1 MKIFSTVAAALI
13 LAVAAEDSLAQ
24 TIELMSGKSLAGKLT
39 WFTRTTTKD
48 GKNSTDVHYWCTMAQ
63 TFALKD

>member
-13 LAVAAEDSLAQ
+13 LAVAAKDSLPQ
-24 TIELMSGKSLAGKLT
+24 SIKLMSGQSMAGNLT
-39 WFTRTTTKD
+39 WFTRTTTTD
-48 GKNSTDVHYWCTMAQ
+48 GKNSTDVHYWCTMGQ